1 MMDYVAKSNQYISDV
16 LSGVIPASKWT
27 KLACERQKK
36 DLERSKTTEFSYTF
50 EPGLANRV
58 CYFIE
63 LLPHTK
69 GDWARPKMVNGKLT
83 YPKIILEPW
92 QCFILTTVYGWV
104 HKTSGLRRFKR
115 VYEEVARKNA
125 KSTKQSGVALYMMTA
140 DSEPGAECY
149 SLATTGDQARIIFND
164 ARRMAEKEPEFCAMF
179 GVDIH
184 VHDMTVEQTASL
196 LRPLNAE
203 GSTLDGLNVHYAGI
217 DEFHAHKKRDLYDV
231 IDSATG
237 ARSQPIIWMVTTA
250 GTDRTGICYE
260 QRTHL
265 TKVLDGVISDES
277 FFGVIYTIDEGDDWT
292 DPNVW
297 IKANPNYGV
306 SVLPDDMYNA
316 CIKAQSMTS
325 ALNNF
330 LTKRLN
336 VWVSSHTA
344 WLDVRKWDAC
354 ADKNLRIEDVAHLPC
369 YIALDL
375 ASKVDIAARIKLFVD
390 VPNDKYYVF
399 GNYYLPESAVENSRN
414 SQYSGWA
421 RAKYLTVTDGEVTD
435 YDMIERD
442 VEDDCMNYNVP
453 EVAFDPFQATQLS
466 SHLIDRGINMVQLG
480 AVVRNF
486 SEPMKY
492 LEALI
497 LQKKIV
503 HNGDP
508 VLAWMMSNVVAFVDA
523 KDNIYPRKERDE
535 NKIDGVVALIMALNR
550 AIYCNTAVDMDG
562 YLNDMII
569 A

>member
-1 MMDYVAKSNQYISDV
+1 MSYVAKANQYIDDV
-16 LSGVIPASKWT
+16 LSGKIPACKWT
-27 KLACERQKK
+27 KLACERQKN
-36 DLERSKTTEFSYTF
+36 DLKRSKTKAFGYKF
-50 EPGLANRV
+50 EPKLANKI
-58 CYFIE
+58 CYFVE

-92 QCFILTTVYGWV
+92 QCFILTCVFGWV
-104 HKTSGLRRFKR
+104 HKKTGLRRFKR

-140 DSEPGAECY
+140 DGEPGAECY

-164 ARRMAEKEPEFCAMF
+164 ARRMAERESEFCKIF

-184 VHDMTVEQTASL
+184 VHDLAVETTASL

-217 DEFHAHKKRDLYDV
+217 DEFHAHKKRELYDV

-250 GTDRTGICYE
+250 GTDRTSICYE

-265 TKVLDGVISDES
+265 TKVLDGVIEDDNL
-277 FFGVIYTIDEGDDWT
+277 FGVIYTIDEGDDWT
-292 DPNVW
+292 DPQVW
-297 IKANPNYGV
+297 AKANPNYGV
-306 SVLPDDMYNA
+306 SVLHDDMQSA
-316 CIKAQSMTS
+316 CIKAQSMSS

-336 VWVSSHTA
+336 VWVASHTA
-344 WLDVRKWDAC
+344 WMDVRKWDAC
-354 ADKNLRIEDVAHLPC
+354 ADKSLTLEQVAHLPC
-369 YIALDL
+369 YVALDL
-375 ASKVDIAARIKLFVD
+375 ASSVDISAKIRLFID
-390 VPNDKYYVF
+390 ADNDKYYVF
-399 GNYYLPESAVENSRN
+399 GDYYLPESAVENSRN

-421 RAKYLTVTDGEVTD
+421 RDGYLHVTDGEVTD
-435 YDMIERD
+435 YDVIETD
-442 VEDDCMNYNVP
+442 VEDDCSMYDVREVP
-453 EVAFDPFQATQLS
+453 FDPFQATQLS
-466 SHLIDRGINMVQLG
+466 GHLIERGVPMVVIRATVQ
-480 AVVRNF
+480 NF
-486 SEPMKY
+486 SEPMKF
-492 LEALI
+492 LETLV

-508 VLAWMMSNVVAFVDA
+508 VLAWMISNIVAHLDA
-523 KDNIYPRKERDE
+523 KDNIYPRRERVE

-550 AIYCNTAVDMDG
+550 AMFYNSSVDVDG
-562 YLNDMII
+562 YLNDIII